1 MKRGELFLVTS
12 PSLDPKRQRV
22 FVIVSRQELIDSRF
36 STVIGAPVDSTHD
49 GLSTQVAVGVE
60 EGLKHESSVH
70 CDALMSIPKSA
81 LTRYVGILS
90 HEKLQEVDE
99 ALKIALSLDE

>member
-1 MKRGELFLVTS
+1 MGY
-12 PSLDPKRQRV
+12 P
-22 FVIVSRQELIDSRF
+22 
-36 STVIGAPVDSTHD
+36 
-49 GLSTQVAVGVE
+49 TQVAVGVE
-60 EGLKHESSVH
+60 EGLKYESSVH

>member
-1 MKRGELFLVTS
+1 MKRAELFLVAS
-12 PSLDPKRQRV
+12 PSLDTKRQRV
-22 FVIVSRQELIDSRF
+22 FVIVSRQELIDSHF
-36 STVIGAPVDSTHD
+36 STVIGAPVYSTHN
-49 GLSTQVAVGVE
+49 GLSTQVAVGIE

-70 CDALMSIPKSA
+70 CDALMSIPRSA
-81 LTRYVGILS
+81 LTHYVGSLS

>member
-1 MKRGELFLVTS
+1 
-12 PSLDPKRQRV
+12 
-22 FVIVSRQELIDSRF
+22 
-36 STVIGAPVDSTHD
+36 HN
-49 GLSTQVAVGVE
+49 GLSTQVAVGIE

-70 CDALMSIPKSA
+70 CDALMSIPRSA
-81 LTRYVGILS
+81 LTHYVGSLS